1 MTKAEEYRRLAEEAQ
16 RRADALKESE
26 AKRMYQ
32 QLADSWRDMAAQ
44 AERNGW

>member
-1 MTKAEEYRRLAEEAQ
+1 MSKADEYRRLAEEAQ
-16 RRADALKESE
+16 KRADSLKECE

-44 AERNGW
+44 AERDGW